1 MTMINIAPKPMTMS
15 DIKIKAKALGID
27 GSKMK
32 KTELV
37 HAIQKAEG
45 CTPCYGR
52 SNGSC
57 PWTQCCWRGDCFKTK
72 A

>member
-1 MTMINIAPKPMTMS
+1 MPMIDASSKVMTMS
-15 DIKIKAKALGID
+15 EIKIKAKALGID
-27 GSKMK
+27 GGKMK

-45 CTPCYGR
+45 FTPCYGR

-57 PWTQCCWRGDCFKTK
+57 PWTQCCWRSDCFKTR

>member
-1 MTMINIAPKPMTMS
+1 MTMISVAPKVMTMS
-15 DIKIKAKALGID
+15 EIKIKARALGID

-32 KTELV
+32 KTELI

-45 CTPCYGR
+45 FTVCYGR
-52 SNGSC
+52 STGSC
-57 PWTQCCWRGDCFKTK
+57 AWTQCCWRSDCFKTK

>member
-1 MTMINIAPKPMTMS
+1 MPMIDVAARSLTMS

-27 GSKMK
+27 AGKMK
-32 KTELV
+32 KTELI

-45 CTPCYGR
+45 NTVCYGR

-57 PWTQCCWRGDCFKTK
+57 PWTRCCWRSDCFKTK

>member
-1 MTMINIAPKPMTMS
+1 MTMMNVAAKPMGIS

-27 GSKMK
+27 GGKMK
-32 KTELV
+32 RTELI

-45 CTPCYGR
+45 CAPCYGR

>member
-1 MTMINIAPKPMTMS
+1 MTMMNVAAKAMGIA

-27 GSKMK
+27 GGKLK
-32 KTELV
+32 RTELI

-45 CTPCYGR
+45 APCYGR
-52 SNGSC
+52 SKGSC

>member
-1 MTMINIAPKPMTMS
+1 MPVLDASAKVMTMPEIR
-15 DIKIKAKALGID
+15 IKAKALGIE
-27 GSKMK
+27 GGKMK
-32 KTELV
+32 KIQLV

-45 CTPCYGR
+45 FTPCYGR

-57 PWTQCCWRGDCFKTK
+57 PWTQCCWRTDCFKAK

>member
-1 MTMINIAPKPMTMS
+1 MTMVNVAPKPMTMS
-15 DIKIKAKALGID
+15 EIKIKAKAFGID
-27 GSKMK
+27 GGKMK
-32 KTELV
+32 KIELV

-45 CTPCYGR
+45 STPCYGR

-57 PWTQCCWRGDCFKTK
+57 PWTPCCWRGDCFKTK

>member
-1 MTMINIAPKPMTMS
+1 MPMIDTGTKMITMS
-15 DIKIKAKALGID
+15 EIKIKAKALGID
-27 GSKMK
+27 ASKMK
-32 KTELV
+32 KVELV

-45 CTPCYGR
+45 FSPCYGR

-57 PWTQCCWRGDCFKTK
+57 PWTQCCWRSDCFKTK

>member
-1 MTMINIAPKPMTMS
+1 MTMINVAPRPMTMS
-15 DIKIKAKALGID
+15 DIKIKARGLGID
-27 GSKMK
+27 GGKMK
-32 KTELV
+32 KTELI
-37 HAIQKAEG
+37 HAIQRAEG
-45 CTPCYGR
+45 FAPCYGR